1 MQVTNFDLNSRVFH
15 SFWANLGVLGNP
27 EQLSFNEI
35 VGHPLI
41 FLNGALEMSH
51 SEFFSRA
58 RNIYKCCPLLSC
70 LTL

>member
-41 FLNGALEMSH
+41 YLDGALEMSH
-51 SEFFSRA
+51 SGFFPELEISINA
-58 RNIYKCCPLLSC
+58 APSSVV
-70 LTL
+70 

>member
-41 FLNGALEMSH
+41 FLDGALEMLN
-51 SEFFSRA
+51 SEFFPELEISINA
-58 RNIYKCCPLLSC
+58 APFLN
-70 LTL
+70 

>member
-41 FLNGALEMSH
+41 YLDGALEMSH
-51 SEFFSRA
+51 SGFFPELEISINA
-58 RNIYKCCPLLSC
+58 APCSVV
-70 LTL
+70 

>member
-15 SFWANLGVLGNP
+15 PFWANLGVLGNL

-41 FLNGALEMSH
+41 YLDGAMEMSH
-51 SEFFSRA
+51 SGFFPELEISINA
-58 RNIYKCCPLLSC
+58 APCSVV
-70 LTL
+70 

>member
-41 FLNGALEMSH
+41 YLDGAMEMSH
-51 SEFFSRA
+51 SGFFPELEISINA
-58 RNIYKCCPLLSC
+58 APCSVV
-70 LTL
+70 

>member
-41 FLNGALEMSH
+41 YLDGALEMSH
-51 SEFFSRA
+51 SVFFPELEISINA
-58 RNIYKCCPLLSC
+58 APCSVV
-70 LTL
+70 

>member
-41 FLNGALEMSH
+41 FLDGALEMLN
-51 SEFFSRA
+51 SEFFPELEISINA
-58 RNIYKCCPLLSC
+58 APCSVV
-70 LTL
+70 

>member
-35 VGHPLI
+35 VGHPFIYLD
-41 FLNGALEMSH
+41 GALEMSH
-51 SEFFSRA
+51 SGFFPELEISINA
-58 RNIYKCCPLLSC
+58 APCSVV
-70 LTL
+70 